1 MASGNRGGARQ
12 GAGRKPKAAEIEL
25 IEKLSPLEDIALKKL
40 HDGVKSG
47 DYNFIKLFMEYRYGK
62 PKQQTDITTGGE
74 PLNQPIIIKGE
85 KFADKAGQ

>member
-1 MASGNRGGARQ
+1 MSTKARGGARP

-40 HDGVKSG
+40 QDGVKSG

-62 PKQQTDITTGGE
+62 PKQQIDANLNGE
-74 PLNQPIIIKGE
+74 LNIVWNEERTYPDE
-85 KFADKAGQ
+85 